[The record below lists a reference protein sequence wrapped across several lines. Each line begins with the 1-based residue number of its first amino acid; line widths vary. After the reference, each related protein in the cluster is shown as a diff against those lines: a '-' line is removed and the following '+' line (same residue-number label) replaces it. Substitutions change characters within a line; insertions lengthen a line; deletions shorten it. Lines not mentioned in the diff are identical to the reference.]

1 MTDLWLPRSTCGEHC
16 LPLAARRNLATAALA
31 AWRVFATIM
40 VILAAAV
47 TLPFVANHHLARR
60 LARAVL
66 KAAGVRHRST
76 GRLPERHALI
86 VANHVS
92 WLDIV
97 VILAHTPARLL
108 AKHEVRGWPVIGRMA
123 RRLGTVFVDRTR
135 PKTLRDTVAD
145 VAAALREGAVV
156 AVFPEGTT
164 WCGRSGGRFRPAMF
178 QAAIDAGAPVVPV
191 RLAFSIDGAPT
202 TVAAFLGEDTLLASV
217 RRVVAARGLTVEL
230 RAHPALH
237 PGKGAARRTLARA
250 AGASVGTQWTLEP
263 TVGRIPASAPEPG
276 LVLRPA

>member
-16 LPLAARRNLATAALA
+16 LPIAARRNLATAALT
-31 AWRVFATIM
+31 AWRIAATT
-40 VILAAAV
+40 VLILAAAV
-47 TLPFVANHHLARR
+47 TLPFVASHSLARR
-60 LARAVL
+60 FARAVL
-66 KAAGVRHRST
+66 KAAGVKHRGT
-76 GRLPERHALI
+76 GRLPDRHALI

-145 VAAALREGAVV
+145 VAAALKEGAVV

-164 WCGRSGGRFRPAMF
+164 WCGRSGGWFRPAMF

-202 TVAAFLGEDTLLASV
+202 TVAAFLGQDTLLASV
-217 RRVVAARGLTVEL
+217 RRVVAGPW
-230 RAHPALH
+230 AH
-237 PGKGAARRTLARA
+237 R
-250 AGASVGTQWTLEP
+250 
-263 TVGRIPASAPEPG
+263 
-276 LVLRPA
+276 

>member
-16 LPLAARRNLATAALA
+16 LPTKAARNLARSSARIAATAVVL
-31 AWRVFATIM
+31 V
-40 VILAAAV
+40 AAAV
-47 TLPFVANHHLARR
+47 ALPFIANRTF
-60 LARAVL
+60 ARAVL
-66 KAAGVRHRST
+66 RALGVRHRST
-76 GRLPERHALI
+76 GRLPQRRALL

-92 WLDIV
+92 WLDIL
-97 VILAHTPARLL
+97 VILAHSPARLL
-108 AKHEVRGWPVIGRMA
+108 AKHEVRGWPVIGRLA

-135 PKTLRDTVAD
+135 PKTLRDTVSD

-156 AVFPEGTT
+156 AAFPEGTT

-230 RAHPALH
+230 RAQPALH
-237 PGKGAARRTLARA
+237 PSQGATRRTLARA
-250 AGASVGTQWTLEP
+250 AGAAVGSQWTVEP
-263 TVGRIPASAPEPG
+263 TSGRISASAPESA